1 MRGDVTSSVFNDML
15 MCWRTN
21 LKDVIL
27 WYCMIWLVLTV
38 NVLHAWNALSCN
50 VCHHSSF
57 IGSKHLQLW
66 LIYSSSPG
74 SSLDFYVKI
83 SFFSRSS
90 YYACHH
96 ATYVLNSFLGSRSK
110 NISSRMNL
118 SPACCWGC
126 SSASRRC
133 ASREGRGT
141 GRVCCQWLW
150 ASLVLGEKM
159 LSKIHSEKFWKMR
172 GDVTSSVFNDM
183 LMCWRTN
190 LKDVICWDCMIW
202 LVLTVNVQHAWNALS
217 CNAWHHSSLI
227 GS

>member
-1 MRGDVTSSVFNDML
+1 MCYMHEMLWAVTFA
-15 MCWRTN
+15 T
-21 LKDVIL
+21 I
-27 WYCMIWLVLTV
+27 
-38 NVLHAWNALSCN
+38 
-50 VCHHSSF
+50 HHSLGANICSCDWF
-57 IGSKHLQLW
+57 TVVLPVVPSTFMSK
-66 LIYSSSPG
+66 S
-74 SSLDFYVKI
+74 V
-83 SFFSRSS
+83 FFSRSS

>member
-1 MRGDVTSSVFNDML
+1 MNLSSACCWGCSSASRRCASREGRGTGRVCCHWLWASLVLGEKMLSKIHSEKFWKMRGDVTSSVFNDML

-90 YYACHH
+90 YYQ
-96 ATYVLNSFLGSRSK
+96 LNTSCGFGVGGLGVPYNPIFWSMK
-110 NISSRMNL
+110 IKKTIDKTKKTND
-118 SPACCWGC
+118 
-126 SSASRRC
+126 
-133 ASREGRGT
+133 
-141 GRVCCQWLW
+141 Q
-150 ASLVLGEKM
+150 LGK
-159 LSKIHSEKFWKMR
+159 
-172 GDVTSSVFNDM
+172 
-183 LMCWRTN
+183 
-190 LKDVICWDCMIW
+190 
-202 LVLTVNVQHAWNALS
+202 
-217 CNAWHHSSLI
+217 
-227 GS
+227 